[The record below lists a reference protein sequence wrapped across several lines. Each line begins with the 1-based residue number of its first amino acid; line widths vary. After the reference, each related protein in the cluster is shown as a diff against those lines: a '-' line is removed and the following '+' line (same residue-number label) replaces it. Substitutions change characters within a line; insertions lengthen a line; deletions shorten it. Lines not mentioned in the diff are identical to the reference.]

1 MKGGVALLTG
11 AAGGIGRATAHRLAR
26 AGLRQVLTDLD
37 GGAVRELAGEI
48 RAEGAEAIA
57 LRCDVTDRAEC
68 ERAVAAAVEH
78 FGGLDVLVLAA
89 GITHFG
95 EFRATRPEVLRQVM
109 EVNFTGSVLPT
120 RAALPELL
128 RRRGRIAVLSS
139 VAGFAPLATRC
150 GYAASKHALHGLFDS
165 LRAELRGTGV
175 SVTVVCPSFVDT
187 DIEAHG
193 LGPDGGPAP
202 PGARTGAEG
211 AISPDRAAEA
221 IHRGLARRKRVVF
234 VPGFAR
240 LAWWVSR
247 LAPRVYERLMLRRV
261 RAGREGR
268 R

>member
-1 MKGGVALLTG
+1 MQGEVALMTG
-11 AAGGIGRATAHRLAR
+11 AAGGIGSALARRLAR
-26 AGLRQVLTDLD
+26 AGVRQVLTDLD
-37 GGAVRELAGEI
+37 EGAVRELAGEI
-48 RAEGAEAIA
+48 RAKGAEAIA
-57 LRCDVTDRAEC
+57 LRCDVTDGADC

-78 FGGLDVLVLAA
+78 FGALDVLVLAA

-95 EFRATRPEVLRQVM
+95 EFAATRPEVLLRVM

-175 SVTVVCPSFVDT
+175 SVTVVCPAFVDT
-187 DIEAHG
+187 AIEAHG

-211 AISPDRAAEA
+211 AIPPERAAEA
-221 IHRGLARRKRVVF
+221 IHRGLARRKRMVF

-247 LAPRVYERLMLRRV
+247 LAPRLYERLMLRRV
-261 RAGREGR
+261 GGRPAR
-268 R
+268 RR